1 MTTKEKATEIAESYV
16 SAKYRNQ
23 VENRITL
30 YQIKSGCL
38 KMAQWEKQQI
48 VDATVEWLCLNFIED
63 GRTLRHGFRTL
74 PELISE
80 YVNDINR

>member
-16 SAKYRNQ
+16 SAKYRNK

>member
-1 MTTKEKATEIAESYV
+1 MTAIEKATEIADSYV
-16 SAKYRNQ
+16 SAKNRNR
-23 VENRITL
+23 VENRIL
-30 YQIKSGCL
+30 AHQIKRGCL

-63 GRTLRHGFRTL
+63 GRTLRHGFKTL